1 MHELSTNHLR
11 MAHEHGTMWV
21 SDISFYSEH
30 IRLTDRLFL
39 SYQWHELMA
48 SRLKGHGLT
57 RARIGLDAGGGP
69 MTQVPSLLPDVHL
82 IPMEKTLRSLR
93 WVKHAEELD
102 LLRLGGKLSDWGQER
117 YPEEVRAGRLMQ
129 EIDFVISARL
139 VEEAAKRFP
148 GEQVEIMC
156 KSLTGPSSAAPHG
169 SGAETGSTVA
179 KGHVMVICVFVRVN
193 GLMVENERTWFCG
206 KPDEQKRKAFEVA
219 CEAQEAALVE
229 LVPGRP
235 VSAFDAAALAV
246 FERAGYAQHVIHR
259 TGHGVGLAGH
269 EFPDDTAFNQRALLK
284 HEVFSAE
291 PGIYIY
297 GVGGFR
303 HDDTV
308 IVADPPERVTHHP
321 KDIAAQTM

>member
-1 MHELSTNHLR
+1 
-11 MAHEHGTMWV
+11 
-21 SDISFYSEH
+21 
-30 IRLTDRLFL
+30 
-39 SYQWHELMA
+39 
-48 SRLKGHGLT
+48 
-57 RARIGLDAGGGP
+57 
-69 MTQVPSLLPDVHL
+69 
-82 IPMEKTLRSLR
+82 
-93 WVKHAEELD
+93 
-102 LLRLGGKLSDWGQER
+102 
-117 YPEEVRAGRLMQ
+117 MQ

-169 SGAETGSTVA
+169 SGAETGTKVEN
-179 KGHVMVICVFVRVN
+179 GHVMVICVFVRVN

-219 CEAQEAALVE
+219 GSAQEAALAE
-229 LVPGRP
+229 FVPGRP

-269 EFPDDTAFNQRALLK
+269 EFPDDTAFNQRPLLK

-321 KDIAAQTM
+321 KDVASQTM